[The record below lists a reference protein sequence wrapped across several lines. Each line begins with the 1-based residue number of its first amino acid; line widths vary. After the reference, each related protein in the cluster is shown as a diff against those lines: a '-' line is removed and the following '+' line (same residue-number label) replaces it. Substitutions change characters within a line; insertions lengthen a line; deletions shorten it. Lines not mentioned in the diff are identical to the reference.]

1 MSETSTILVDSR
13 PGVVRITLNRPDKLN
28 SFNETMHGE
37 LIAAIRAADADASV
51 RCLIL
56 TGAGRGFCAGQ
67 DLGARKDA
75 APSQDSVIGQSLEK
89 FYNPLV
95 KALRGLRMPVI
106 CAVNGVA
113 AGAGANVAL
122 ACDIVIAARSAR
134 FIQAFSKIG
143 LIPDAGGTWAL
154 PRLVGQARATA
165 LAMLAEP
172 VGAEQAQQWGMIWR
186 CVDDQDLEDH
196 VWQMA
201 EHLAKQ
207 PTQAMALI
215 KQAMMASATN
225 TLDGQ
230 LEVEKDLQTRASES
244 KDFKEGVAAF
254 LEKREPKFNGD

>member
-1 MSETSTILVDSR
+1 MSESSCILVDSR

-28 SFNETMHGE
+28 SFNEAMHLE

-67 DLGARKDA
+67 DLGARKVEDPA
-75 APSQDSVIGQSLEK
+75 QKSLIGQSLEK
-89 FYNPLV
+89 LYNPLV
-95 KALRGLRMPVI
+95 KTLRGLRMPVI

-143 LIPDAGGTWAL
+143 LIPDAGGTWVL
-154 PRLVGQARATA
+154 PRLVGHARATA

-186 CVDDQDLEDH
+186 CVDDAELEDQ
-196 VWQMA
+196 VWKMA
-201 EHLAKQ
+201 EHLATQ

-225 TLDGQ
+225 TLAQQ
-230 LEVEKDLQTRASES
+230 LNVERDLQTMASES
-244 KDFKEGVAAF
+244 NDFKEGVSAF
-254 LEKREPKFNGD
+254 LAKREPKFNGN